1 MMRKVY
7 NLLSYE
13 ANIVFIPQIVD
24 LLLVIHDEERL
35 RNLLFSIILNV
46 FLIIFEGYK
55 PTAGKLKDLFL
66 RNLIRLGAMELDLVN
81 FLCVAWSLGVEDSL
95 VVAADDVSPQH
106 GFRFTNDFEDL
117 LVERSLYDTV
127 IVLDY
132 QHVLLITTEC
142 LSD

>member
-1 MMRKVY
+1 MRKVY

-81 FLCVAWSLGVEDSL
+81 FLCVA
-95 VVAADDVSPQH
+95 
-106 GFRFTNDFEDL
+106 
-117 LVERSLYDTV
+117 
-127 IVLDY
+127 
-132 QHVLLITTEC
+132 
-142 LSD
+142 